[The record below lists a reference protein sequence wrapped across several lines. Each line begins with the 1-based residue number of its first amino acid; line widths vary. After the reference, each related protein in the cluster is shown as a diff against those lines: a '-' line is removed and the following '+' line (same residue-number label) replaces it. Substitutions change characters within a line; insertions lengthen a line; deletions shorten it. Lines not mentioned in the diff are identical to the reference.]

1 MPPKNPVPPTD
12 PLPALRQP
20 STGNRLL
27 TAVSEKDERKAQKAN
42 ITGNKIISNCD
53 VVDNVDKNFIGFDVE
68 MSNIP
73 NDLGKTATLDKI
85 YLNSFNYSDDKNAN
99 MSLTK
104 INEGTAKEY
113 LFSIKLKDD
122 EADKAYRESF
132 NTSINNFLKSVGDN
146 NVRRY
151 LFGITN
157 ENKIDFTKLYEFKN
171 KTTLPDALSLKYILF
186 IGNGEI
192 IKIKWDIGAPT
203 DEENKFP
210 SFKYDTIILIPSSG
224 TEFPTED
231 FTKIDKI
238 DKSILSKQALFCIYS
253 IDFITFTAEMFEE
266 LIPNYDII
274 PGGGN
279 KVVTKKRKNKFPIPK
294 K

>member
-1 MPPKNPVPPTD
+1 MPAQIPSPPAAQ
-12 PLPALRQP
+12 LPAAPRP
-20 STGNRLL
+20 RTGTRRL
-27 TAVSEKDERKAQKAN
+27 TAVSEKGERKAQEAN
-42 ITGNKIISNCD
+42 ITGNKIIGNYG
-53 VVDNVDKNFIGFDVE
+53 VADNVDKNHIGFDVKI
-68 MSNIP
+68 SNIP
-73 NDLGKTATLDKI
+73 EDLGTTTTLDKI
-85 YLNSFNYSDDKNAN
+85 YLNRFNYSGDKNVN

-104 INEGTAKEY
+104 INEDPAEEY
-113 LFSIKLKDD
+113 LFSIKLNDD
-122 EADKAYRESF
+122 SVIDES
-132 NTSINNFLKSVGDN
+132 IKNFLQSVGV
-146 NVRRY
+146 NVEIY
-151 LFGITN
+151 LFGFTTG
-157 ENKIDFTKLYEFKN
+157 NKIDFTKLYEFKN

>member
-1 MPPKNPVPPTD
+1 MASSSQPTTQPPAPVSRKSD
-12 PLPALRQP
+12 
-20 STGNRLL
+20 
-27 TAVSEKDERKAQKAN
+27 SEAQEANKD
-42 ITGNKIISNCD
+42 GNKIIGNYD
-53 VVDNVDKNFIGFDVE
+53 VVDNVDKNFIGFGGGTFI
-68 MSNIP
+68 IP
-73 NDLGKTATLDKI
+73 DDLGKTATLNKI
-85 YLNSFNYSDDKNAN
+85 FLNNFDYSDDKNVN

-104 INEGTAKEY
+104 INEDTAKEY

-122 EADKAYRESF
+122 EADKAFEKASYK
-132 NTSINNFLKSVGDN
+132 FLKSVGDN

-171 KTTLPDALSLKYILF
+171 ETKLPDALSLKYILF

-224 TEFPTED
+224 TEFPTKG
-231 FTKIDKI
+231 FTKINKI
-238 DKSILSKQALFCIYS
+238 KESILSKQALFCIYS
-253 IDFITFTAEMFEE
+253 IDFITFTAEMFDN
-266 LIPNYDII
+266 LINDYYEMQ
-274 PGGGN
+274 GGGN
-279 KVVTKKRKNKFPIPK
+279 KVVTKKRKNKFSK
-294 K
+294 NK